1 MAATRRQASL
11 PASAKAA
18 PPRGWRLALALLV
31 LALGSSFSV
40 VYATH
45 ECRQLYARLQDLEAT
60 RWYLDEEYS
69 RLLLEQS
76 TWASPHRVEQ
86 VAERDMAMAPPTLE
100 QLRVLKR

>member
-1 MAATRRQASL
+1 MTATRRQASRA
-11 PASAKAA
+11 ASAAAA
-18 PPRGWRLALALLV
+18 PPRGWRLLLALLA

-60 RWYLDEEYS
+60 RWFLDEEYS

-86 VAERDMAMAPPTLE
+86 VAERDMAMAPPALE
-100 QLRVLKR
+100 RLRVLER